1 MIELGRAV
9 DAAWS
14 WQQHDRAPCLLPA
27 NAIFDALT
35 HEIYRQGARPR
46 LLGGADD
53 AGKVFVDFPGGVCPR
68 IEWRGLPDQ
77 ITPLVDTLKVASAT
91 ASKIMRGGLSTASLD
106 FVSAEP
112 PLVAVNGNGT
122 APKPVSPVTTDPT
135 TLAALLLRQSELAAD
150 VTPEGEAE
158 YQKVVAQIAAL
169 Q

>member
-1 MIELGRAV
+1 MIGR
-9 DAAWS
+9 
-14 WQQHDRAPCLLPA
+14 PA
-27 NAIFDALT
+27 CCRPNAIFDALT